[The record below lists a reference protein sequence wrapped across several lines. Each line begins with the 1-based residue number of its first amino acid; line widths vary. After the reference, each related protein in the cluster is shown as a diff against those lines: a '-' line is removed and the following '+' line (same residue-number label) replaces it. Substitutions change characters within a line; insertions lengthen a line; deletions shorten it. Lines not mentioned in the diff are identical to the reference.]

1 MGDQKE
7 GCMNQVNGLLGPDGV
22 QQRMQEIQQK
32 LDSLNGPSFKSYM
45 SGMPA
50 PLQGQI
56 GAGGTAPFNP
66 LSPGVGL
73 ASKAT
78 PELKNMIAQAA
89 QQNGVDPNLLD
100 ALVATE
106 SSYDPAARSHTG
118 AMGLCQLMPGT
129 AQQMGIANPLDPAQN
144 LNGGAKYLS
153 QLLKQFGSAP
163 LALAAYNA
171 GPNAVAKA
179 GNQIPNYPETQNYV
193 QRIMDIVNSKKAQ

>member
-1 MGDQKE
+1 
-7 GCMNQVNGLLGPDGV
+7 MNPINGLLGPEGV

-32 LDSLNGPSFKSYM
+32 LDALNGPSFNSYLGKP
-45 SGMPA
+45 S

-56 GAGGTAPFNP
+56 GAGGSTAPFNP
-66 LSPGVGL
+66 MGPGVGIT
-73 ASKAT
+73 SKAS

-106 SSYDPAARSHTG
+106 SSYDPSARSHTG

-129 AQQMGIANPLDPAQN
+129 AQQMGISNPLDPSQN

-153 QLLKQFGSAP
+153 GLLKQFGSAP

-171 GPNAVAKA
+171 GPNAVLKA

-193 QRIMDIVNSKKAQ
+193 QRIMDLVNSKKGQ